1 MTVLPTAAP
10 DAPRPPSRR
19 AVAAATAAT
28 TMVVLPPFLLGGT
41 AILIREDLGFD
52 AAYLGLTAAAFFLC
66 TSTSSVFG
74 GRIAERIGP
83 RGGMLLAAS
92 ISAITLVAA
101 SQARSWGTL
110 TAILAFGGL
119 GNGLGQPAAN
129 LAIVRGVART
139 RQGLAFGIKQS
150 AIPIAGLLS
159 GLSVPAIGLVLGWRV
174 AFLVAAASILIV
186 VPIVPRIPHVH
197 PVRTRGAGRS
207 SSDAPL
213 GPLAV
218 LAAGCMLAT
227 MSSQSLGVFTVESAV
242 HAGVRLGTAGLVL
255 GAASIASIVARLI
268 FGWSADRTSR
278 APIVTIAWMLTIGG
292 GGMLLLA
299 GSAANPLLILPG
311 SVIGFALGWGWP
323 GLFFLAV
330 TRLNPSAP
338 ALATGITQVG
348 GALGGVLG
356 PILFGQLVI
365 NASFATAWIV
375 AAALSASGGGLML
388 VGRRM
393 LLASRT
399 ERPIPGTGPVDA
411 ERS

>member
-1 MTVLPTAAP
+1 MTILRTTPRDPHIVIQAP
-10 DAPRPPSRR
+10 LGRR
-19 AVAAATAAT
+19 SVAAATAVT

-52 AAYLGLTAAAFFLC
+52 AAYLGFTAAAFFLC
-66 TSTSSVFG
+66 TSASSVFG
-74 GRIAERIGP
+74 GRIAERVGP
-83 RGGMLLAAS
+83 RRGMLLAAS
-92 ISAITLVAA
+92 VSAVTLAAA
-101 SQARSWGTL
+101 SQARSWGVL

-129 LAIVRGVART
+129 LAIVRGVPRT
-139 RQGLAFGIKQS
+139 RQGFAFGIKQS
-150 AIPIAGLLS
+150 AIPIAGLFS
-159 GLSVPAIGLVLGWRV
+159 GLSVPAIGIIYGWRV
-174 AFLVAAASILIV
+174 AFLVAAASLIV
-186 VPIVPRIPHVH
+186 VAPIVPRIPHVRPMH
-197 PVRTRGAGRS
+197 ERGAGRS
-207 SSDAPL
+207 SGDAPL
-213 GPLAV
+213 RPLAV
-218 LAAGCMLAT
+218 LAGGCMLAT

-242 HAGVRLGTAGLVL
+242 NTGFRLSTAGLIL
-255 GAASIASIVARLI
+255 GAASVASIGSRLI

-299 GSAANPLLILPG
+299 GSTAHPLLILPG
-311 SVIGFALGWGWP
+311 SIIGFALGWGWP

-330 TRLNPSAP
+330 TRLNPNAP
-338 ALATGITQVG
+338 ALASGITQVG

-365 NASFATAWIV
+365 HASFATAWTVV
-375 AAALSASGGGLML
+375 ALLSASGGALML

-393 LLASRT
+393 LLTARPAAST
-399 ERPIPGTGPVDA
+399 AQI